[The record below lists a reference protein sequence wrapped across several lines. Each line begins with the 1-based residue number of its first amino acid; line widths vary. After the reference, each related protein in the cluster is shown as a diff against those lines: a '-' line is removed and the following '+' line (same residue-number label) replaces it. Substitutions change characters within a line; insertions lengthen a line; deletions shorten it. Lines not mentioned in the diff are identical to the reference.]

1 MASITATAPDLISD
15 QDEIPERRMAM
26 TYDEYVAWCERAEGN
41 RGEWVDG
48 EVIVFM
54 TTSDRHQRITT
65 FLIQLLGNYLSLR
78 RMGRLFSQTFELRGR
93 EGAAREPDIVVLL
106 NDHLSRLERVRVRG
120 AADLVV
126 EIISPDSVT
135 RDRKVKLAEYAAV
148 GVPEYW
154 VVDPR
159 EGRESLT
166 VMTLDSGGCYV
177 PETPAPDGR
186 VSSRVLPGVWA
197 DASWLSYADELPE
210 VVALSMEMVDA
221 TEAIPATPPGEA

>member
-1 MASITATAPDLISD
+1 MASITASAPDIAID
-15 QDEIPERRMAM
+15 DEIPERRMAM
-26 TYDEYVAWCERAEGN
+26 SYDEYIAWCESAEGN

-54 TTSDRHQRITT
+54 TTSDRHQRMTT

-106 NDHLSRLERVRVRG
+106 NEHLDRLETVRLRG

-135 RDRKVKLAEYAAV
+135 RDRKVKLAEYASV
-148 GVPEYW
+148 GVSEYW

-159 EGRESLT
+159 EGRESLD
-166 VMTLDSGGCYV
+166 VMLLQPDGGYA
-177 PETPAPDGR
+177 PAAPAPDGR
-186 VSSRVLPGVWA
+186 ICSQVLPGVWA
-197 DASWLSYADELPE
+197 DPAWLDYDAELPE
-210 VVALSMEMVDA
+210 VVALSMGMVDA
-221 TEAIPATPPGEA
+221 ASAPAATRLHES

>member
-1 MASITATAPDLISD
+1 MAPITATVPNLATD
-15 QDEIPERRMAM
+15 QDEIPERRLPM
-26 TYDEYVAWCERAEGN
+26 TYDEYVAWCESAEGN

-54 TTSDRHQRITT
+54 TTSDRHQRMTT

-106 NDHLSRLERVRVRG
+106 NEHLDRLEHVRLRG

-135 RDRKVKLAEYAAV
+135 RDRKVKLAEYASV

-154 VVDPR
+154 IVDPR
-159 EGRESLT
+159 EGRESLE
-166 VMTLDSGGCYV
+166 VMLLDPDGHYV
-177 PETPAPDGR
+177 AATAAPDGR
-186 VSSRVLPGVWA
+186 IYSRILPGVWA
-197 DASWLSYADELPE
+197 DPAWLRYADELPE
-210 VVALSMEMVDA
+210 VVRLSIEMA
-221 TEAIPATPPGEA
+221 GLTAEAAG

>member
-1 MASITATAPDLISD
+1 MASSTTTVPNLAAD
-15 QDEIPERRMAM
+15 QDEIPERRLAM
-26 TYDEYVAWCERAEGN
+26 TYHEYIAWCESAEGN

-54 TTSDRHQRITT
+54 TTSDRHQRMTT

-106 NDHLSRLERVRVRG
+106 NEHLDRLEHVRLRG

-126 EIISPDSVT
+126 EIVSPDSVT
-135 RDRKVKLAEYAAV
+135 RDRKVKRAEYASV

-159 EGRESLT
+159 ERHETLEVFSL
-166 VMTLDSGGCYV
+166 
-177 PETPAPDGR
+177 APDGTYVPVAPTDGGR
-186 VSSRVLPGVWA
+186 LPSSVLPGVWA
-197 DASWLSYADELPE
+197 DPAWLTYADELPE
-210 VVALSMEMVDA
+210 VVGLSMEMAGLMVGDA
-221 TEAIPATPPGEA
+221 R